1 VIKNSSSLT
10 WPDDVNILCGAIMIQ
25 RSSFMQEV
33 TIAFSPQRVTALL
46 LETRVAVLEREPLQW
61 FSNLAISPDGR
72 WILYTQLD
80 QGGNDIM
87 LVENFH

>member
-1 VIKNSSSLT
+1 M
-10 WPDDVNILCGAIMIQ
+10 NILCGAIMIQ

-33 TIAFSPQRVTALL
+33 TIAFSPQSVTALL
-46 LETRVAVLEREPLQW
+46 LETRVAVLEREPVNW

-80 QGGNDIM
+80 QDGNDIM
-87 LVENFH
+87 LVENFQ